1 MSDIQDRTIQATAV
15 EATLVAGA
23 VGLPGGGATQMGGSV
38 ACPVCRTMNSQ
49 LETYCAECGF
59 LLGSTPGADA
69 EPRAEETGCSLT
81 DDRTGRAFPLHAG
94 DNTVGREACDVLL
107 LDATVSRRHAAVT
120 LTDGGLTV
128 TDFGSTN
135 GTQVDGAPVPA
146 NQPTPAGHGSVIRF
160 GSSSLT
166 VSAPGRAADEA
177 PAPPAAV
184 PDEPAAAEAQGDA
197 VATLTDTTDASF
209 VIALTRGDTTLGRR
223 QTCTV
228 PLANDPYVSG
238 LHALVT
244 CDELGCTLADSGSTN
259 GTLMNGKRLAPLQPE
274 SLLDGDEVQIGR
286 RSFAFRWIGPAA
298 PEADEPAEAPLPSPA
313 AGDQEP

>member
-1 MSDIQDRTIQATAV
+1 MSDIQDRTIQTTAA

-23 VGLPGGGATQMGGSV
+23 VGLPGGGATQMGASV
-38 ACPVCRTMNSQ
+38 ACPICRTMNSH
-49 LETYCAECGF
+49 LETYCSECGF
-59 LLGSTPGADA
+59 LLGSTPGAEA
-69 EPRAEETGCSLT
+69 EPQAEESGCSLT
-81 DDRTGRAFPLHAG
+81 DDRSGRAFALHAG
-94 DNTVGREACDVLL
+94 DNTVGREGCDVLL

-120 LTDGGLTV
+120 LAERGLTV

-135 GTQVDGAPVPA
+135 GTQVDGSPVPA

-166 VSAPGRAADEA
+166 VSAPGRIAAEA
-177 PAPPAAV
+177 APTPA
-184 PDEPAAAEAQGDA
+184 PDEPAAAEYQGDA
-197 VATLTDTTDASF
+197 RATLTDTADASF
-209 VIALTRGDTTLGRR
+209 VIALPCGDTTLGRR

-244 CDELGCTLADSGSTN
+244 CDELGCTLTDTGSTN
-259 GTLMNGKRLAPLQPE
+259 GTLMNGKRLAPMQPE

-286 RSFAFRWIGPAA
+286 RSFVFRWTGAAA
-298 PEADEPAEAPLPSPA
+298 PETAEPTDAALPSPA
-313 AGDQEP
+313 DGDQEP